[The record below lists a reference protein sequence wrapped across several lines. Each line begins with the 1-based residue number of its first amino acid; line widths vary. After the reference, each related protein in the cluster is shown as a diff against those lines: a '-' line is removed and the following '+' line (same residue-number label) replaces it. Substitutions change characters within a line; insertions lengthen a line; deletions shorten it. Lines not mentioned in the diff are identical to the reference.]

1 MAYQSPAWISS
12 PFPGGWLEQRTG
24 RAMAKKRL
32 YGHPCSLRNVEMIK
46 GGGERHG
53 EGIGC
58 EREDWER
65 EV

>member
-1 MAYQSPAWISS
+1 
-12 PFPGGWLEQRTG
+12 
-24 RAMAKKRL
+24 MAKKRL

-58 EREDWER
+58 ELEDWER